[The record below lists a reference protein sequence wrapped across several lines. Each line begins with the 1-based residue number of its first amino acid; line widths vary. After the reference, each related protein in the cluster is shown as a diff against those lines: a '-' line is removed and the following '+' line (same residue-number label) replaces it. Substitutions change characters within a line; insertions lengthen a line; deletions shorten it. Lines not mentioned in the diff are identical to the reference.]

1 MKLKKDLDQ
10 YNKNELLD
18 IVFSFVEEED
28 FEEKELK
35 ELLDLNEDELRVL
48 VKNLMDIDEEIYE
61 IDDDENDKE
70 DEEDEEE
77 CDECCKCEEEV
88 DKDDIEIMASQLALT
103 EEMIRQENLYNKEF
117 DVSEKTKN
125 TELYQEMIIMAES
138 VVAGLRVL
146 IDGGIDYNN
155 ALQMCSNQIQNRQ
168 NLELA
173 KYNCVVNQGQ
183 NQI

>member
-61 IDDDENDKE
+61 TDDDEE
-70 DEEDEEE
+70 DDEE

-173 KYNCVVNQGQ
+173 KYNCIVNQGQ

>member
-48 VKNLMDIDEEIYE
+48 VKGLMDIDEEIYE
-61 IDDDENDKE
+61 IDN

-117 DVSEKTKN
+117 DASEKTKN

>member
-1 MKLKKDLDQ
+1 MKLEKDLNK
-10 YNKNELLD
+10 YNKEELLD
-18 IVFSFVEEED
+18 LIFSFVEEEA

-35 ELLDLNEDELRVL
+35 EMFNLSEEELKEV
-48 VKNLMDIDEEIYE
+48 VKELIKI
-61 IDDDENDKE
+61 

-77 CDECCKCEEEV
+77 CDGHCKCEEDI
-88 DKDDIEIMASQLALT
+88 DKDDIEVMANQLALN
-103 EEMIRQENLYNKEF
+103 EEMIRQENLYDKEF
-117 DVSEKTKN
+117 DASEKTKN
-125 TELYQEMIIMAES
+125 TEIYQEMIVMAES

-146 IDGGIDYNN
+146 IDGGVDYSN
-155 ALQMCSNQIQNRQ
+155 ALQLCSNQVQNKQ